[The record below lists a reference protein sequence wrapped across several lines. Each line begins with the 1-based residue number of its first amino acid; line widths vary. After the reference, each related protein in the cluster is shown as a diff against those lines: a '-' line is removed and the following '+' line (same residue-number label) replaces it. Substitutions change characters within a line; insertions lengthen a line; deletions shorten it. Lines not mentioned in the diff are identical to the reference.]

1 MILAHLGDL
10 HLGYRAYHRMG
21 PGGVN
26 ARERDVAL
34 AFRAAVDRLVELRPD
49 AVLVA
54 GDVFHTVRPSN
65 SAITDAFRQFLRLRA
80 AIGDAPIL
88 MVAGNH
94 DSPRSVETGSILR
107 LLGEI
112 PGIIV
117 VDGAEPRRVHLE
129 ELATSVLCVAHAA
142 LVGEQPVELEPDP
155 TAEHNVLL
163 THATAVGGGA
173 EEKLRFGV
181 EFGGA
186 RVDLGQLQPERW
198 TYVALGHYHHATPL
212 AANAWYC
219 GGLER
224 TTTNIW
230 EEAAGEKGFLTFDTD
245 DGRAS
250 FHAVAC
256 RPCVDLPALSAMKED
271 GGYAE
276 AAELDAAIRG
286 SVEGVPGGIEGKLVR
301 LVVRDVPKELFRALD
316 HDRIRAWKAE
326 ALHFHLDVRRPEVR
340 RTVGVGH
347 GTRRLTLEE
356 EVETF
361 LTRRW
366 RATSED
372 VDPARLAR
380 LAAGYLAEVA
390 EEEDGA

>member
-10 HLGYRAYHRMG
+10 HLGYRAYHRMA

-34 AFRAAVDRLVELRPD
+34 AFRAAVDRLVEVRPD

-65 SAITDAFRQFLRLRA
+65 AAITDAFRQFLRLRA
-80 AIGDAPIL
+80 GLGDAPIL
-88 MVAGNH
+88 VVAGNH

-107 LLGEI
+107 LLAEI
-112 PGIIV
+112 PAVTV

-129 ELATSVLCVAHAA
+129 ALSTSVLCVAHAA

-155 TAEHNVLL
+155 AAEHNVLL

-173 EEKLRFGV
+173 EEKLRFAV

-198 TYVALGHYHHATPL
+198 TYVALGHYHHATAL

-230 EEAAGEKGFLTFDTD
+230 EEAAGEKGFLTFDTEAR
-245 DGRAS
+245 RAT
-250 FHAVAC
+250 FHAVPC
-256 RPCVDLPALSAMKED
+256 RPCVDLPALSALKED
-271 GGYAE
+271 GGFAE

-286 SVEGVPGGIEGKLVR
+286 SIEAVPGGIEGKLVR
-301 LVVRDVPKELFRALD
+301 LMVRDVPRELFRALD

-326 ALHFHLDVRRPEVR
+326 ALHFHLDIRRPEVR
-340 RTVGVGH
+340 RAIGAGH
-347 GTRRLTLEE
+347 PGRRLTLEE

-372 VDPARLAR
+372 VDPTRLVRLAS
-380 LAAGYLAEVA
+380 GYLAEAAEA
-390 EEEDGA
+390 EEAG